1 MWGIQQ
7 KKRWNDVPQDEN
19 LTFLGKGVVLNG
31 MATFEGTVRIDSRF
45 EGKLRVNGTLV
56 VGHDAV
62 IKGAISANAVV
73 NNGKIFADITAS
85 QKVQLMKAAVI
96 IGDVTTP
103 SFVMEDGSHFHGQ
116 CNMGVLEDGKW
127 TEEPPVEE
135 PKSLSNDL
143 AAQRARLRTHYLS

>member
-1 MWGIQQ
+1 MWGYQ
-7 KKRWNDVPQDEN
+7 KKRWNAVPQDEN

-56 VGHDAV
+56 VGTDAI
-62 IKGAISANAVV
+62 IKGAISAQSVV

-85 QKVQLMKAAVI
+85 QKVRLMKAAVI
-96 IGDVTTP
+96 VGDVTTP
-103 SFVMEDGSHFHGQ
+103 SFVMEDGAHFHGQ

-127 TEEPPVEE
+127 VEETPVEE
-135 PKSLSNDL
+135 SKTLSHDL
-143 AAQRARLRTHYLS
+143 AAQRARLRTHHLS

>member
-1 MWGIQQ
+1 MWGYK
-7 KKRWNDVPQDEN
+7 KKRVNDVLPDEN

-56 VGHDAV
+56 VGNDAV
-62 IKGAISANAVV
+62 IKGAISAQSVV

-96 IGDVTTP
+96 IGDVTAP
-103 SFVMEDGSHFHGQ
+103 SFTMEEGSHFHGQ

-135 PKSLSNDL
+135 PKTLSNDL